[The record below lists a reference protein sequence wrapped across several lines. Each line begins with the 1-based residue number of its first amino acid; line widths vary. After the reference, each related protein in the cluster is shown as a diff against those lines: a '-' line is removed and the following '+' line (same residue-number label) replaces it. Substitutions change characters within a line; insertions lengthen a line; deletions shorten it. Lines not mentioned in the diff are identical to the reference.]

1 MRNWKSIG
9 TVTLNPERGTLAKS
23 KNHTASDAIV
33 GRIAACEMSSG
44 ERARIH
50 PCALEASRSSGS
62 NASLHDLEHATAM
75 APDHGV
81 KLRAVVCRGHEKNLL
96 HGWVPTADLHE

>member
-1 MRNWKSIG
+1 
-9 TVTLNPERGTLAKS
+9 
-23 KNHTASDAIV
+23 
-33 GRIAACEMSSG
+33 MSSG

-62 NASLHDLEHATAM
+62 NVSLRDLEHATAK
-75 APDHGV
+75 ALDHGV
-81 KLRAVVCRGHEKNLL
+81 EQRAVVCRGQEKNLL